1 MGDIEKFY
9 YGMNAF
15 DPTYGINE
23 KYGESFLGFDYRF
36 PASQFG
42 VPSNPIGSNILK
54 TVSDRIS
61 TGIKTVEVSGFNIE
75 GQGSLG
81 TKGMDMIPKQQFKE
95 VERLKK
101 LTGIDLTFHAPLV
114 EVTGFQGRQGW
125 DEEDRV
131 RVEREMISTVR
142 RAHALDPNGNLVVTF
157 HASNGLMD
165 PEKREIKEDGTSE
178 LKEFWVINEDA
189 GQFQNITQD
198 PNYLKKEENK
208 KINPGEL
215 ITKQNEEGWLRQ
227 LQQVTFQARQGERI
241 IEETFRDKKEDK
253 KKQILD
259 IYKKFAKGEEHQ
271 ILQELEDEQKKWI
284 NRELSNITQGDIYL
298 RDSYASFQNLFNNA
312 YKAAINN
319 NKIEDK
325 KKLERFRDEIGPKI
339 KDIEKD
345 PSKVEVLA
353 DEVIRGINVLRSI
366 DAPKTIRPVR
376 DWAVEKAGKSF
387 GNTAFDAYKEFKD
400 SAPIISI
407 ENPPARDGLHTAE
420 DLRELVDKSREVFE
434 RRAMVE
440 LNISKSEAKKQA
452 EKLIGVTWD
461 VGHINMLRGKGYSE
475 KQIVEQTG
483 KIAPYV
489 KHVHLSDNFGLT
501 HTELPMGMGNVPT
514 KKMLELIHQYNKKV
528 KKIVETGDWL
538 SQRGLNQKTPVRET
552 LMGFGSPIQSQNLGP
567 YWNQAA
573 AITSG
578 YFAGQGTINPDI
590 HHSIYGS
597 GFSNLPVELGGQMA
611 GRSRAS
617 GAPIE

>member
-1 MGDIEKFY
+1 MAGTEEFY
-9 YGMNAF
+9 YGGGFGF

-36 PASQFG
+36 PAHQFG

-54 TVSDRIS
+54 TVSERIS
-61 TGIKTVEVSGFNIE
+61 TGIKTIEVSGFNIG
-75 GQGSLG
+75 GQGIG

-125 DEEDRV
+125 DEEDRR

-142 RAHALDPNGNLVVTF
+142 RAHALDPKGNLVVTF

-165 PEKREIKEDGTSE
+165 PETKEIKEDGTME
-178 LKEFWVINEDA
+178 LKEFWVVNEDA
-189 GQFQNITQD
+189 GQFQNITQE
-198 PNYLKKEENK
+198 PNYFKKEENK
-208 KINPGEL
+208 KINPEEL
-215 ITKQNEEGWLRQ
+215 ISKQNEEGWLRQ

-241 IEETFRDKKEDK
+241 IEETFKGKEEDK
-253 KKQILD
+253 KKQILEV
-259 IYKKFAKGEEHQ
+259 YKKFAKGEEHP
-271 ILQELEDEQKKWI
+271 ILPELDDEQKKWL
-284 NRELSNITQGDIYL
+284 NRELSNVTQGDIYL

-312 YKAAINN
+312 YKAAVKNN
-319 NKIEDK
+319 NEGDR
-325 KKLERFRDEIGPKI
+325 KKLEAFRDEIAPMVKE
-339 KDIEKD
+339 IEKD
-345 PSKVEVLA
+345 PSKVETLA
-353 DEVIRGINVLRSI
+353 NEVIRGINVLRSI

-376 DWAVEKAGKSF
+376 EWAIEKAGTSF
-387 GNTAFDAYKEFKD
+387 ANTAFDAFKEFKD
-400 SAPIISI
+400 NAPIISI
-407 ENPPARDGLHTAE
+407 ENPPAGDGLHTAE
-420 DLRELVDKSREVFE
+420 DLRELVDKSREIFQK
-434 RRAMVE
+434 RAIEE
-440 LNISKSEAKKQA
+440 LGVSKSEAKEQA

-475 KQIVEQTG
+475 KQIIEQTR

-514 KKMLELIHQYNKKV
+514 KAMLELIDQYNKKV

-538 SQRGLNQKTPVRET
+538 SQSGLNQKTPVRET
-552 LMGFGSPIQSQNLGP
+552 LIGFGSPMYAQNGP
-567 YWNQAA
+567 YWNQGG
-573 AITSG
+573 AITPR
-578 YFAGQGTINPDI
+578 YFSGQGAINPDI
-590 HHSIYGS
+590 HHSLYGS
-597 GFSNLPVELGGQMA
+597 GFTNLPVELGGQMA
-611 GRSRAS
+611 GKSRVS